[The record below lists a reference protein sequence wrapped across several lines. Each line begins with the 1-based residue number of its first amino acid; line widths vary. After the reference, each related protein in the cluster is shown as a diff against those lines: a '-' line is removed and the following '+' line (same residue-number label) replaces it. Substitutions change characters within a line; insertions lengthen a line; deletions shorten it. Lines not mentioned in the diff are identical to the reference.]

1 MVRREDIRFFEKDRR
16 TFGFS
21 GRAFLPF
28 IGSFI
33 CFFLSDYVTSHYP
46 MYLYDIEADEY
57 DTYTGI
63 QDIPNVVFCILRQN
77 GHKVEVSRQYYDTE
91 YSMPYGFGV
100 KATVELPTSTEKRR
114 KTP

>member
-1 MVRREDIRFFEKDRR
+1 MPLPTAAKAICSCGSPGRYKIFEKDRR

-57 DTYTGI
+57 YTYTGI

-77 GHKVEVSRQYYDTE
+77 
-91 YSMPYGFGV
+91 
-100 KATVELPTSTEKRR
+100 ATEKAEAS
-114 KTP
+114 KGFAET